1 MVKII
6 ILAVFM
12 ASIQVN
18 ASAPTLESLLRNGNN
33 PEIGSNTVIANLKIK
48 QVTTVEGVIEDGE
61 VVNQQAIKYLI
72 NNEREEMPLLY
83 QLEYSAGRI
92 ETKSLYSLKTIK
104 FDNLKKVNRNKEKLE
119 QRVYHSLMA
128 ILLRND
134 AGLMMDFLR
143 EQGIQVKDNKQLVN
157 RGKAK
162 LLQDYKYYLK
172 GLKEEIADLTNPLK
186 PEDEEKKKKIAET
199 MKAKFLKDDNL
210 VTLRKSG
217 DKFNWVVES
226 EKLFIS
232 FTHDHK
238 IEEMVIT
245 TLAGK
250 IKISLG
256 RFLLQGSSLQFPE
269 FINITVP
276 SGNKFEIKLVSLK
289 LIKDTPERFAK
300 RIENYEKAIKENL
313 INVDVEPSL
322 FTL

>member
-1 MVKII
+1 MGS
-6 ILAVFM
+6 LQVF
-12 ASIQVN
+12 AGT
-18 ASAPTLESLLRNGNN
+18 PTLESLLRNGNN
-33 PEIGSNTVIANLKIK
+33 PEIGNNTIIANIKIK
-48 QVTTVEGVIEDGE
+48 QLTTVEGVIETGE
-61 VVNQQAIKYLI
+61 IVNQQAIKYLV

-92 ETKSLYSLKTIK
+92 ENKSLYSLKTIK
-104 FDNLKKVNRNKEKLE
+104 FNKLKRVSHNKEKLE

-134 AGLMMDFLR
+134 ASLMVEFLR
-143 EQGIQVKDNKQLVN
+143 EQGIEVKKNKELIN

-162 LLQDYKYYLK
+162 LLQDYKHYLR
-172 GLKEEIADLTNPLK
+172 GVKEEIADLKNPLK
-186 PEDEEKKKKIAET
+186 PEEDEKKKKVKET
-199 MKAKFLKDDNL
+199 MKANFIKNDNL
-210 VTLRKSG
+210 VSLRKSG

-226 EKLFIS
+226 EKLFVS
-232 FTHDHK
+232 FTHEHK
-238 IEEMVIT
+238 IEEMIIT
-245 TLAGK
+245 TMAGK
-250 IKISLG
+250 IEINLG

-276 SGNKFEIKLVSLK
+276 NGSKFQIKLVSLK

-300 RIENYEKAIKENL
+300 RIKNYEKAIKENL